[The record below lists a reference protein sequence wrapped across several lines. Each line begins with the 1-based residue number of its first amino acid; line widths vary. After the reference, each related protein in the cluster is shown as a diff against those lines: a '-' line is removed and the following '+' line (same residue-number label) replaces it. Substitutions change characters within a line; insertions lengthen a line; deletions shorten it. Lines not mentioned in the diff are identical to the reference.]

1 MGDSLLIILLLLFMF
16 GRKKGSS
23 PSSSTSPTMHNKE
36 VITWVDRKGRTRTI
50 VTEREVHYE

>member
-1 MGDSLLIILLLLFMF
+1 MGDTWLIILLLILMF
-16 GRKKGSS
+16 GRKKESN
-23 PSSSTSPTMHNKE
+23 PDSPTMHNKE